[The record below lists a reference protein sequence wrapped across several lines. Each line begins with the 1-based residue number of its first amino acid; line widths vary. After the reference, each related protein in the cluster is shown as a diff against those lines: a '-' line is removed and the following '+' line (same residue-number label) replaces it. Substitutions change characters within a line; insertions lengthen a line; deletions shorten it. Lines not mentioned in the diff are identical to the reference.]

1 MDTVAEVFPTVAFG
15 RGLLLGL
22 AVAAPVGPMSL
33 LCMRQ
38 TLARGFLA
46 GLVAGLGVATA
57 DAVYGAV
64 AALGLV
70 AVADLLLGHQPW
82 LRFAGGTAMI
92 YIGIEAARTRPAAG
106 REIDSGLGLAGA
118 YAATFA
124 LTLMNPSTILS
135 FAALFAGL
143 GLGAG
148 ESEAAALVALVTGVF
163 LGSALWWLLVTGSI
177 AAARRRISLRVQ
189 RIVNIAAGLTLV
201 LFGLAAI
208 ASTLL

>member
-1 MDTVAEVFPTVAFG
+1 MDGIPFVALG

-57 DAVYGAV
+57 DAVYGAI

-70 AVADLLLGHQPW
+70 AVTDVLIGQQPW
-82 LRFAGGTAMI
+82 LRVVGGAAMV
-92 YIGIEAARTRPAAG
+92 YLGIGAARTRPAAA
-106 REIDSGLGLAGA
+106 REAGLGGMGLARS
-118 YAATFA
+118 YAATFG
-124 LTLMNPSTILS
+124 LTLMNPSTIVS

-148 ESEAAALVALVTGVF
+148 ESEAAAPVALVAGVF
-163 LGSALWWLLVTGSI
+163 LGSALWWLLVTGGI
-177 AAARRRISLRVQ
+177 GLARSRVSLRVQ
-189 RIVNIAAGLTLV
+189 HVINVAAGGALIVFGALAIGSVLV
-201 LFGLAAI
+201 
-208 ASTLL
+208 